1 VRLRIG
7 LLIALV
13 AVVIASATATASPIT
28 IPPGLAPGSTYFLA
42 FVTGDERDATSS
54 NILDYNAF
62 VTKAAYDEPALLAS
76 AWDDMEGHWIHRISQ
91 CGLKH
96 RHRCDYT
103 GL

>member
-1 VRLRIG
+1 MRLRIG

-62 VTKAAYDEPALLAS
+62 VTKAAYDEPALLALGTIWKAIGS
-76 AWDDMEGHWIHRISQ
+76 TE
-91 CGLKH
+91 
-96 RHRCDYT
+96 
-103 GL
+103 